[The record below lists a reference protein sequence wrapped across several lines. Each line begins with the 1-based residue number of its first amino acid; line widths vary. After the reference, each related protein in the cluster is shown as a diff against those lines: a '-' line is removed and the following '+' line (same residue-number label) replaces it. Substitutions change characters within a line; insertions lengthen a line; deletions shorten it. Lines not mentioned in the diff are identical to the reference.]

1 MNKGT
6 MIKVLGLA
14 ATAIGMVATL
24 VTDWVN
30 DKIMDEKID
39 EKISEALAK
48 QNNEDEES

>member
-1 MNKGT
+1 MRKKH

-30 DKIMDEKID
+30 DKKMDEKID
-39 EKISEALAK
+39 EKICEALAK

>member
-30 DKIMDEKID
+30 DKKTDEKIE
-39 EKISEALAK
+39 EKLNEALAK
-48 QNNEDEES
+48 RDEEES